1 MDLPILYYGAPRTC
15 PDILHAT
22 RFSASDPLALLV
34 GPDGRLDLVVSVME
48 AGRAA
53 RQVPHANVWTVASL
67 GLAADARAQEQ
78 IAALLAAKGV
88 RKVVVPD
95 NFPIGLA
102 HEIDGKKGVELV
114 VRPARGLRKER
125 LIKTPEELRAIR
137 ATQRAAVRGMLRARD
152 LIAAAEIGP
161 RGVLRLDG
169 KPLTAERVRQAM
181 REAIVP
187 LGCVDEDT
195 IVAPGDQATDPHE
208 MGHGPLRAGE
218 FIVID
223 FFPRSLETGYW
234 GDLTRTYWRGDLTP
248 EQARMYETVR
258 SIQAATKKRIV
269 PGADG
274 ADIHRAVCDF
284 FKAKGYESGFRDG
297 KAYGFFHGTG
307 HGVGL
312 EIHES
317 PVLGRVKNTLEEN
330 MVVTDEP
337 GLYYKGLGGVR
348 IEDTVVV
355 TPKGGVPMAVCPIPK
370 ATATP
375 QRC

>member
-1 MDLPILYYGAPRTC
+1 MELPILYYGAPRTC

-34 GPDGRLDLVVSVME
+34 GPDGSLDLIVSVME

-53 RQVPHANVWTVASL
+53 RQVPRATVWTVKSL
-67 GLAADARAQEQ
+67 GVPSGARTHEQ
-78 IAALLAAKGV
+78 IAALLSV
-88 RKVVVPD
+88 RGIRRVVVPD
-95 NFPIGLA
+95 SFPIGLA
-102 HEIDGKKGVELV
+102 HELDDHKGIELV

-125 LIKTPEELRAIR
+125 LVKTPEELRAIR
-137 ATQRAAVRGMLRARD
+137 ATQRAAVKGMLCARGMID
-152 LIAAAEIGP
+152 AAEIGP
-161 RGVLRLDG
+161 RGILRLDG
-169 KPLTAERVRQAM
+169 KTLTAERIRQAM
-181 REAIVP
+181 RETIVP
-187 LGCVDEDT
+187 LGCIDEDT

-208 MGHGPLRAGE
+208 KGHGPLHAGE

-248 EQARMYETVR
+248 EQVRMYETVR
-258 SIQAATKKRIV
+258 KIQAATKKRIV

-274 ADIHRAVCDF
+274 ADIHQAVCDY
-284 FKAKGYESGFRDG
+284 FKAQGYESGFKAG
-297 KAYGFFHGTG
+297 KAYGYFHGTG

-312 EIHES
+312 EIHEI

-370 ATATP
+370 A
-375 QRC
+375 